1 VTNEERLKAAGW
13 RPTCD
18 RKWPWTRDGKM
29 WFTEDEALVVV
40 LTAERDAAIARAE
53 RAEAERDDANGR
65 RDLVCAAMLMV
76 GCELAGDPKIDPRN
90 RRDAR
95 HTPTLLLAAEVR
107 ARAEAADDRREPM
120 TWGRPVTDADG
131 DRYRDLFAG
140 LTPDEVRVITGLV
153 RAMRG
158 SIVEARNAIRGG
170 AAEAQMER
178 EIEEAK

>member
-1 VTNEERLKAAGW
+1 MSNEERLTAAGW

-107 ARAEAADDRREPM
+107 ARAEAAEALAASRPEITPEDAAVFANMEPERF
-120 TWGRPVTDADG
+120 GPCNDAVS
-131 DRYRDLFAG
+131 RMRAALRAHAAKA
-140 LTPDEVRVITGLV
+140 VRT
-153 RAMRG
+153 
-158 SIVEARNAIRGG
+158 
-170 AAEAQMER
+170 
-178 EIEEAK
+178 